1 MIKSYFQLV
10 IRHFIKQKLHA
21 AIIITGLAI
30 GIASALIIAQYI
42 YFELSFDK
50 DVDDREDIYYAYI
63 DWISKDSQT
72 DGFCF
77 PALAPFAERNI
88 PEIES

>member
-10 IRHFIKQKLHA
+10 IRHLIKQKLHA

-42 YFELSFDK
+42 YFE
-50 DVDDREDIYYAYI
+50 
-63 DWISKDSQT
+63 
-72 DGFCF
+72 
-77 PALAPFAERNI
+77 
-88 PEIES
+88 